1 MPKIVRELL
10 LIPQCF
16 SHHLRVIGA
25 LRKCADMR
33 ELLLPV
39 SDLGSLLKLGAL
51 ATAFPEAGR
60 FPTAFFRLFF
70 FFFFRQ
76 DPKPR
81 NIQGLLLIWQCLHS
95 RDLRALQVPNQ
106 IQTAQ

>member
-10 LIPQCF
+10 LIPHCF

-70 FFFFRQ
+70 FAGR
-76 DPKPR
+76 
-81 NIQGLLLIWQCLHS
+81 IQSLEISKACCLFGS
-95 RDLRALQVPNQ
+95 VFIAG
-106 IQTAQ
+106 T